1 MTIILLATTE
11 VDGGEGRI
19 QCCGEARVFL
29 RTGQLPSFGSLAP
42 LSSFS
47 SSSSSSLSLWLSLST
62 VNSYYPYRQSLAN
75 KRSRELFAEAI
86 NLAPPPGSKP
96 TPTRPS
102 WYPLNNPLLPSNTPG
117 PCWCPFENNPP
128 RPPKRLIPLW
138 IEKERR
144 HFYGDHFH
152 SHLVLKRLKNLLK
165 PDVMM
170 AKTRHFENLGLIE
183 KTISGAWCI
192 WKLSE
197 GILVRKTQ

>member
-1 MTIILLATTE
+1 MTIILLATE
-11 VDGGEGRI
+11 EEGGEGRI

-29 RTGQLPSFGSLAP
+29 RTGQLPSFGSFAP

-47 SSSSSSLSLWLSLST
+47 SSSSSLPLWLSFST
-62 VNSYYPYRQSLAN
+62 VNSYYPYRQAVAN

-96 TPTRPS
+96 TPARPS

-144 HFYGDHFH
+144 HFYGHHFH

-170 AKTRHFENLGLIE
+170 TKTRHFENLDLIE
-183 KTISGAWCI
+183 K
-192 WKLSE
+192 
-197 GILVRKTQ
+197 